1 MDDDRF
7 VQSSKISVLAP
18 DATELE
24 IEELF
29 EGHNSDLQSPEADLV
44 RSIKQRTLLYFGGLD
59 A

>member
-1 MDDDRF
+1 MDDDGF
-7 VQSSKISVLAP
+7 IQSSKISVLAP

-29 EGHNSDLQSPEADLV
+29 EGHNSDLRRPDADLV
-44 RSIKQRTLLYFGGLD
+44 RSIKQRALLYFGGLD

>member
-1 MDDDRF
+1 MDDDGF
-7 VQSSKISVLAP
+7 VQSSRISVLAP

-29 EGHNSDLQSPEADLV
+29 KGYNSDLQSPEADLV
-44 RSIKQRTLLYFGGLD
+44 RSIKQRALLYFGGLD

>member
-1 MDDDRF
+1 MDDDGF
-7 VQSSKISVLAP
+7 VQSSRISVLAP

-29 EGHNSDLQSPEADLV
+29 HGHSSDLQRPDADLS
-44 RSIKQRTLLYFGGLD
+44 RFIKQRALLYFGGLD